1 MYDRKNFHAYK
12 NMDFDF
18 SVKVQQIAK
27 HTDMANVARK
37 SLFIQLSTSINA
49 QKQESKVSV

>member
-1 MYDRKNFHAYK
+1 
-12 NMDFDF
+12 MDFDF

-27 HTDMANVARK
+27 HTDMANVAHK
-37 SLFIQLSTSINA
+37 SLFIQLNTSINA